1 MIELKNIED
10 KLKKEDFIISDI
22 NGNSMSPFLK
32 EKRDKVVITKLV
44 KEPQLYDVI
53 LYKNNNKY
61 VLHRIIGINDDK
73 YLIRGD
79 NCISIEYID
88 KNRIIGVLNAYY
100 NNDDYIEINEDIN
113 KYYFNKSNNS
123 LLFRRI
129 KAKASSIIR
138 MNK

>member
-32 EKRDKVVITKLV
+32 EKRDRVVITKLV
-44 KEPQLYDVI
+44 KEPQLYDVV

-61 VLHRIIGINDDK
+61 ILHRIIGISDDK

-113 KYYFNKSNNS
+113 KYYFNRSNNS

-138 MNK
+138 KNK

>member
-22 NGNSMSPFLK
+22 KGNSMSPFLK
-32 EKRDKVVITKLV
+32 EKRDRVVITKLV
-44 KEPQLYDVI
+44 KEPQLYDVV

-61 VLHRIIGINDDK
+61 ILHRIIGISDDK

-88 KNRIIGVLNAYY
+88 KNRIIGILNAYY
-100 NNDDYIEINEDIN
+100 NNDDYIEVSEDIN
-113 KYYFNKSNNS
+113 KNYFNKSNNS
-123 LLFRRI
+123 LLYRRI
-129 KAKASSIIR
+129 KAKAFSILR